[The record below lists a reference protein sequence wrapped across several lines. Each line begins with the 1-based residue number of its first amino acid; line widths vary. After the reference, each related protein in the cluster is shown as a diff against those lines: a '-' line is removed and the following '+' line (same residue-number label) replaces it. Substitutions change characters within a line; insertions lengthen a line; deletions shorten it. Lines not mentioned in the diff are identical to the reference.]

1 MFMDWWIEALSAVMW
16 ALTISLCEER
26 ADSKS
31 KAVNVSMSMEQLS
44 LRVSWEMHN
53 VWKNKVL
60 DTLSN
65 L

>member
-1 MFMDWWIEALSAVMW
+1 MFMDWWIEALSAVMG

-44 LRVSWEMHN
+44 LSVSWEMHN